1 MNKEKLV
8 LVDGHSILNR
18 AFYGMPDLTN
28 AAGLHTGAVF
38 GFLNILFRILDEEKA
53 DYLTVAFDVHA
64 PTFRHEAYPAGICA
78 ERTAFVKALS
88 EGEREFRAIAIV
100 GGKSRAAEDYSWP
113 CGECRQFMREFCETD
128 SFLVITAL
136 DETDYR
142 VLTLG
147 ELLPESFGPDNLI

>member
-1 MNKEKLV
+1 MRTMMSTQKKIDPETAKQLICIAMKMRDRSYCPYSKFSVGAALLAGN
-8 LVDGHSILNR
+8 GSIYTGCNVE
-18 AFYGMPDLTN
+18 N
-28 AAGLHTGAVF
+28 A
-38 GFLNILFRILDEEKA
+38 
-53 DYLTVAFDVHA
+53 
-64 PTFRHEAYPAGICA
+64 AYPAGIFA

-88 EGEREFRAIAIV
+88 EGERECRAIAIV